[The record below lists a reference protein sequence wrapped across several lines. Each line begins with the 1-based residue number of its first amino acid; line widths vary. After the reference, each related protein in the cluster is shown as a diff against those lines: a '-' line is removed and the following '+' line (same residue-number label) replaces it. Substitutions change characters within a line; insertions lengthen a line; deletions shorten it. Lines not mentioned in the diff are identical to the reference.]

1 MAKCNCN
8 RATRCDTHTI
18 AKRSGEDAS
27 GGAKHN
33 GVLQSSMPPIMP
45 TSPAAVPAGR
55 HRRTGEVS
63 SAEPVGNARMAQCD
77 TPC

>member
-18 AKRSGEDAS
+18 AKRGGEDAS

-33 GVLQSSMPPIMP
+33 GVTHNADEPSRRASWPP
-45 TSPAAVPAGR
+45 SPD
-55 HRRTGEVS
+55 RRS
-63 SAEPVGNARMAQCD
+63 KFR
-77 TPC
+77 